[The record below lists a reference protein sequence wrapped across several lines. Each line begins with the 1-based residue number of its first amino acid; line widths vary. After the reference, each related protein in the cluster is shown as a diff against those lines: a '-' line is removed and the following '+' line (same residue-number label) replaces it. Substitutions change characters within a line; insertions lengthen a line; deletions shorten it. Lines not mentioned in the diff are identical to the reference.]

1 MSGHVAMRRSKSYA
15 VDGTKGWD
23 VRCEDCNR
31 LGEWRYQGMT
41 AEAAKKWMVEHAMK
55 HDGSTPA

>member
-1 MSGHVAMRRSKSYA
+1 MRRSKSYA